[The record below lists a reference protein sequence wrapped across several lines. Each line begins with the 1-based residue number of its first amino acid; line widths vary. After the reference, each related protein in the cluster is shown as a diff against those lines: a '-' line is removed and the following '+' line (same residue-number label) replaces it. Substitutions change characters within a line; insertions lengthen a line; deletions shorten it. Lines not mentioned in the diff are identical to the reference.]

1 MTNSFGVQVPYQNM
15 DAQMYQQQVNPQV
28 SNQMYQ
34 NNVYSYPQNYGY
46 MRQPS
51 LLGGTVKA
59 ATVGFLGGSA
69 VTAGIDYFKNRRP
82 VRNGETTESFAKKV
96 LDRIIE
102 KDYVEKGKNFFKQK
116 IDVLKNIDAAKTP
129 EKFRK
134 LMKKNREFCK
144 TLCDGIS
151 LDTMC
156 DTVTKEN
163 LKEKI
168 SAIKQR
174 TQASLK
180 TELQN
185 IKDTVKLCWDSDK
198 KKFAKPDCVDNKLFK
213 IIKDTSTSVDWKK
226 ACKYG
231 GITAGVL
238 GALTL
243 VPAILSRKTPEGQ
256 G

>member
-1 MTNSFGVQVPYQNM
+1 MSNAYSMGYG
-15 DAQMYQQQVNPQV
+15 QMND
-28 SNQMYQ
+28 NQMYGQ
-34 NNVYSYPQNYGY
+34 QQMMMQYPQQNYG
-46 MRQPS
+46 RKS
-51 LLGGTVKA
+51 ALGGVVSA
-59 ATVGFLGGSA
+59 AALGFAGGTA
-69 VTAGIDYFKNRRP
+69 VTAGVDYFKNRKP
-82 VRNGETTESFAKKV
+82 VSGDEVTDKFAKRV
-96 LDRIIE
+96 LDRIIK
-102 KDYVEKGKNFFKQK
+102 KDYAAKGKEFFKQK
-116 IDVLKNIDAAKTP
+116 ADVLKNIDFAKTP

-198 KKFAKPDCVDNKLFK
+198 KKFAKPDCVDKKLFK

-243 VPAILSRKTPEGQ
+243 VPAILSRKTPEG
-256 G
+256 